1 LQWQLVGLLGQV
13 EGAASGDLTLRADVT
28 VGEIGTVADFFNAIM
43 ESLRQIV
50 VQVKRS
56 ATQVNTALGANEMTI
71 QQLAAEALQ
80 QSEDITQTLSSVDQ
94 MAVSI
99 QAVAESAHQAAAV
112 THTASATAEA
122 SQVAIDVTVHSIF
135 ALRETMSETAHKMK
149 RLGESSQAISKVI
162 SLINQIALKTN
173 MLALNAGIEAARAG
187 ENGLGFA
194 VVAEEVGELA
204 AQSASAT
211 QEIEQLVDDI
221 QRETRHVLEAME
233 QSTVQMVE
241 GTRLVEDAKENL
253 GQLRQLSQQT
263 DQLVQSISE
272 ATISQSRISRS
283 VGLLMQQLAQ
293 RSQQTADASHQV
305 TDSLHETVG
314 IAQSLQKSMSTFK
327 VEMSS

>member
-1 LQWQLVGLLGQV
+1 
-13 EGAASGDLTLRADVT
+13 
-28 VGEIGTVADFFNAIM
+28 
-43 ESLRQIV
+43 
-50 VQVKRS
+50 
-56 ATQVNTALGANEMTI
+56 
-71 QQLAAEALQ
+71 
-80 QSEDITQTLSSVDQ
+80 
-94 MAVSI
+94 
-99 QAVAESAHQAAAV
+99 
-112 THTASATAEA
+112 
-122 SQVAIDVTVHSIF
+122 
-135 ALRETMSETAHKMK
+135 
-149 RLGESSQAISKVI
+149 
-162 SLINQIALKTN
+162 